1 MSVVFSVLAVM
12 AYGEPTTFSPGL
24 RVRLASDDATFAVSL
39 ISVWLL
45 FQSVTVVFTTPATLT
60 GMPARAGSS
69 APYVLDWLL
78 IVAVSVAWLIGRC
91 GAWPRPRGV
100 VLKSA
105 LGAVNVPA
113 VTL

>member
-1 MSVVFSVLAVM
+1 MSVVFSVLAFI
-12 AYGEPTTFSPGL
+12 PSRRSSDLSPGL

-78 IVAVSVAWLIGRC
+78 IVAVSVAGVMASAGLLARLSAVR
-91 GAWPRPRGV
+91 GA
-100 VLKSA
+100 
-105 LGAVNVPA
+105 
-113 VTL
+113 